1 MILAIATVFLA
12 LAEPQDSV
20 IDRAGRMAESF
31 WTQFTAVQC
40 TERIVQN
47 KLRADGKVTVTRA
60 SEFDY
65 VAFLREERSGLSI
78 EESRVARSAA
88 PLESQQ
94 QLLLTSGFPALL
106 LMFHP
111 EFRGRFVFE
120 EGSADE
126 IRGGAVRVAFKSKPE
141 AQSMSGLKLKDRV
154 YPILW
159 KGTAWLDPTSG
170 AVRRIEAALA
180 ASMDDIGLADLRVE
194 VEYAP
199 ASLAGAQQPYWLPTR
214 ATISV
219 KTLRQE
225 WRNVHE
231 FSQYKRFAV
240 STSTSENESK

>member
-1 MILAIATVFLA
+1 MILTIVTLFLA
-12 LAEPQDSV
+12 LAEPQENV
-20 IDRAGRMAESF
+20 INRAAQMAESF

-40 TERIVQN
+40 AERVVQN
-47 KLRADGKVTVTRA
+47 KLRKDGKVTVTRT

-65 VAFLREERSGLSI
+65 VAFLKEEGSGFSV
-78 EESRVARSAA
+78 EESRVQRSAA
-88 PLESQQ
+88 PSEPQQ
-94 QLLLTSGFPALL
+94 HLLLTSGFPALL

-111 EFRGRFVFE
+111 DFRSRFVFE
-120 EGSADE
+120 EGTADE
-126 IRGGAVRVAFKSKPE
+126 NRGGAVRVIFKSKPE
-141 AQSMSGLKLKDRV
+141 AHSMSGLKLKDRL

-180 ASMDDIGLADLRVE
+180 APMDDIGLADLRAE

-199 ASLAGAQQPYWLPTR
+199 AGLAGVQQPFWLPAR

-231 FSQYKRFAV
+231 FSQYKRFSV
-240 STSTSENESK
+240 STSTRENESK

>member
-1 MILAIATVFLA
+1 MILAIATVILA
-12 LAEPQDSV
+12 LAEPQESV
-20 IDRAGRMAESF
+20 IDRAARMAESF

-47 KLRADGKVTVTRA
+47 KLRPDGKVTVTRA

-65 VAFLREERSGLSI
+65 VAFLKEEGSGLSV
-78 EESRVARSAA
+78 EESRFARPAA
-88 PLESQQ
+88 PPEPRQ

-111 EFRGRFVFE
+111 DFRGRFVFE

-126 IRGGAVRVAFKSKPE
+126 NRGGAVRVAFISKPE
-141 AQSMSGLKLKDRV
+141 AHSMSGLKLKDRV

-159 KGTAWLDPTSG
+159 KGTAWIDPRSG

-180 ASMDDIGLADLRVE
+180 APMDDIGLADLRADVD
-194 VEYAP
+194 YAP
-199 ASLAGAQQPYWLPTR
+199 ASLVGAQQPFWLPAR
-214 ATISV
+214 AAITV

-240 STSTSENESK
+240 STSTREGELK